1 MLKPYY
7 PCLILHHPSTSLLSP
22 TTTIVC
28 ASNNRR
34 QAFFKSQPSN
44 LKILQL
50 ASIVAMNLK
59 ILPEPFNSLAAEIA
73 RGHITPP
80 NLPEPSILTR
90 IVAPPKQNGNKR
102 RKKKLSLFALFALVC
117 CAAGFWSFRVSD
129 PNVFVRAFLFSIAG
143 VSLIRMSLGKK
154 AIKEWVLGFAVG
166 VFFMASCGFGKE
178 DFKFWVE
185 RLRDPVCGTA
195 HCAIASY
202 WSKKLG
208 KCDLNAYQSYYT
220 FKKNCTMCQ
229 KEAQNLLSTAD
240 GNVVI

>member
-185 RLRDPVCGTA
+185 RLRVCSPA
-195 HCAIASY
+195 
-202 WSKKLG
+202 KLIVTRKRNSRLG
-208 KCDLNAYQSYYT
+208 RM
-220 FKKNCTMCQ
+220 FK
-229 KEAQNLLSTAD
+229 
-240 GNVVI
+240 